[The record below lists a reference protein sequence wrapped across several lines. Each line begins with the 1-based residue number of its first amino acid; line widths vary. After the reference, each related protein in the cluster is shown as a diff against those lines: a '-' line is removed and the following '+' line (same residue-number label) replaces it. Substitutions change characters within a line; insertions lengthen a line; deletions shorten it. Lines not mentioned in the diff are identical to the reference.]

1 MRIDSG
7 TQSIQLL
14 KAQQAWEARRASKTN
29 ANEQTAPVS
38 PSASPAIEV
47 VRPTLDSRLDS
58 TSAVSQAVSPQ
69 WAQKVQEIQQVAEK
83 AGFVGVSEQ
92 DIRRAY
98 VHGESLF
105 ADYRV

>member
-1 MRIDSG
+1 MRVESG

-14 KAQQAWEARRASKTN
+14 KAQQAWEARRASKTTTPD
-29 ANEQTAPVS
+29 QAPV
-38 PSASPAIEV
+38 ASPNAAPSIEV
-47 VRPTLDSRLDS
+47 ARPALDA
-58 TSAVSQAVSPQ
+58 TPAVSQTISPQ